1 MNNNKTDKSTI
12 KQCNDSLVVKGTKIK
27 GRHRTESN
35 QNIRI
40 RKNEI
45 AQFDYN
51 IICIIEIRYINK
63 KNR

>member
-35 QNIRI
+35 
-40 RKNEI
+40 
-45 AQFDYN
+45 
-51 IICIIEIRYINK
+51 
-63 KNR
+63 